1 MSRQFLLLLF
11 LTKYS
16 WICCSICKNCS
27 YCWKHS
33 PKKRK
38 YRLETPVLLL
48 IFLLDLETSRVA
60 LQGIHQKSKKSLLSD
75 MILAIFYRY
84 DILPSSVAK
93 KPAKSIKN
101 FPRKRSNNWH
111 MMCLIYS
118 WSEIKIYRV
127 SANQKWFSTG
137 NVGIGLLENW
147 RNNIDNINV
156 VVALL
161 IDLSKVYDLLVCIL
175 DHMVQKKIYILS
187 LFKFKKLEAMGQNKK
202 L

>member
-16 WICCSICKNCS
+16 WICCSVLR
-27 YCWKHS
+27 KHS

-48 IFLLDLETSRVA
+48 IFLLDLETSRVV
-60 LQGIHQKSKKSLLSD
+60 LQVIHQKSKKLLLSE

-84 DILPSSVAK
+84 DILCSGVSK
-93 KPAKSIKN
+93 KPAKSIKK

-118 WSEIKIYRV
+118 GSEIKICRV
-127 SANQKWFSTG
+127 SANQKWFSTE
-137 NVGIGLLENW
+137 NVGI
-147 RNNIDNINV
+147 D
-156 VVALL
+156 
-161 IDLSKVYDLLVCIL
+161 
-175 DHMVQKKIYILS
+175 
-187 LFKFKKLEAMGQNKK
+187 F
-202 L
+202 